1 MAVDML
7 ESQGTK
13 LEMNT
18 GTTGSAETITVMTLS
33 NPTVLTSIGHDLTNG
48 DVVAAAD
55 FAGDDAADI
64 NGNSYVVRYATDD
77 TFAIDLDSS
86 ALTITDNADSATM
99 TPQTYTEICSITD
112 WDLPGDTHNMIDY
125 TALGSTRAE
134 EKPGIPRGSA
144 VTFSV
149 NWTSDD
155 TGLLAAEVARAAK
168 TLKTFKLTYSDSSV
182 HTFTGYIIGI
192 NDSGGGDDKVNGSIT
207 IQRVGALTLS

>member
-18 GTTGSAETITVMTLS
+18 GTGSAVTTMTATVGNPTLLTKSSHGLTDGTVGTLS
-33 NPTVLTSIGHDLTNG
+33 AFLG
-48 DVVAAAD
+48 DNATDMNDQVV
-55 FAGDDAADI
+55 I
-64 NGNSYVVRYATDD
+64 VKYATTN
-77 TFAIDLDSS
+77 TFAVDIDTTGGT
-86 ALTITDNADSATM
+86 LTAANGTI

-134 EKPGIPRGSA
+134 EKPGIPRGGA

-155 TGLLAAEVARAAK
+155 TGLLAAETARAAK
-168 TLKTFKLTYSDSSV
+168 TLKTFKLTYSDDSV
-182 HTFTGYIIGI
+182 HTFTGYVIGI

-207 IQRVGALTLS
+207 IHRVGALTLS